1 MSSSEMLRKA
11 TPAEQ
16 LAEVTRGAVDVH
28 TREDLLR
35 KLTHSYEKQV
45 PLRVKMGFDPTAPDL
60 HLGHTVPLE
69 RMRRF
74 QDLGHTVIFL
84 IGDFTASIGDPTGRN
99 TTRPPLSDEQIA
111 ANADTYKKQVFKVLD
126 QGLTEVRFNS

>member
-1 MSSSEMLRKA
+1 MSKELLRRA

-35 KLTHSYEKQV
+35 KLTGAVDRSV

-69 RMRRF
+69 RMRR
-74 QDLGHTVIFL
+74 
-84 IGDFTASIGDPTGRN
+84 
-99 TTRPPLSDEQIA
+99 
-111 ANADTYKKQVFKVLD
+111 
-126 QGLTEVRFNS
+126 